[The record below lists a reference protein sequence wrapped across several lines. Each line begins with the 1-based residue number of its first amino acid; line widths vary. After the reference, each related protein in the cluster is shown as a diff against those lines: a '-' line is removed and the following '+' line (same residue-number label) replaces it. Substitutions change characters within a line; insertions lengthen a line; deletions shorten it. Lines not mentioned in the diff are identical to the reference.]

1 MLGSEHVGP
10 EVGTSR
16 GRYGGEDLGH
26 AGAYDECY
34 GRSVEVVASK
44 DRDHTEGA
52 DDDPP
57 DGHDSGPTRVEA
69 IGEET

>member
-26 AGAYDECY
+26 AGAYNECY
-34 GRSVEVVASK
+34 GWSVEV
-44 DRDHTEGA
+44 
-52 DDDPP
+52 
-57 DGHDSGPTRVEA
+57 EA
-69 IGEET
+69 